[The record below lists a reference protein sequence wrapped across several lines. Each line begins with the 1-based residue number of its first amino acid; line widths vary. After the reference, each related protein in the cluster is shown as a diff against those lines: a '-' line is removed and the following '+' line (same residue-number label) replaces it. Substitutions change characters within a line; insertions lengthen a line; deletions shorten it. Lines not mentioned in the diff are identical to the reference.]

1 MKLIVDKKYQL
12 KKMQGK
18 GGWTFAEIPEIAL
31 NKTNPFGWQQVY
43 GFIDTYELTNYKL
56 MPMGN
61 GNLFLPVKAAI
72 RKIIKKDEGDWV
84 HIKLFIEET
93 DSIVDEDFE
102 TCLKDEPVAFHFF
115 QSLEEDVKRKWINFI
130 NAAKSDSKKIERMA
144 VAINALSKKIS
155 EPISII
161 NGKI

>member
-72 RKIIKKDEGDWV
+72 RKLIKKEEGDFV
-84 HIKLFIEET
+84 HIKLFIEEKDT
-93 DSIVDEDFE
+93 VVAEDFE
-102 TCLKDEPVAFHFF
+102 TCLRDEPAAFLFF
-115 QSLEEDVKRKWINFI
+115 QSLEEDSKIKWVNFI
-130 NAAKSDSKKIERMA
+130 DAAKSDSKKIERMA
-144 VAINALSKKIS
+144 IAINALSKKVS
-155 EPISII
+155 EPILAT
-161 NGKI
+161 NGKV